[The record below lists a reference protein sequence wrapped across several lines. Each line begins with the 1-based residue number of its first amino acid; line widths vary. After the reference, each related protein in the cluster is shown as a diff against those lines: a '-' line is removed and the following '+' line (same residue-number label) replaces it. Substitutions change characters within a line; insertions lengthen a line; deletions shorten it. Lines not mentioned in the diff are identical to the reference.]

1 MPRKHQLITT
11 IWTSLLVCPI
21 VFVLIGMAR
30 LRCGEMD
37 PCPTGGRMPY
47 ADAEIILAAAVLAVH
62 AAFLV
67 MIWKQAED

>member
-1 MPRKHQLITT
+1 MRRKHQLITT
-11 IWTSLLVCPI
+11 IWTSLLACPI
-21 VFVLIGMAR
+21 VFVLIAMAR

-47 ADAEIILAAAVLAVH
+47 AGTAIIVAAAILVVQ